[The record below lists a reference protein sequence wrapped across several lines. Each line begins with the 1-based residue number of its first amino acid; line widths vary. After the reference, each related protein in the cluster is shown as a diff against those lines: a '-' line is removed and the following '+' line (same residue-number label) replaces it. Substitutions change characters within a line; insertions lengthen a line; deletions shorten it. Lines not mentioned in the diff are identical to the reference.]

1 MKTIVGGI
9 VTALALT
16 AAQGASAGNS
26 DPPNLPT
33 VERKAYFGDLH
44 LHTSYSFDA
53 YVMFPSRVT
62 PEQAYRFA
70 KGEPVP
76 FLDKT
81 VKRAEPLDFLAVTD
95 HSENIGVFRE
105 LDNPNS
111 DFSKTELG
119 QRVRKDGMKA
129 FWDVI
134 AVQLKGQELPGFDSH
149 KVAASAWQ
157 HEIDAANSQ
166 YEPGKFTTFIA
177 YEWSAMPEGKYNLH
191 RNVFFAGNTAPFPYS
206 SAQSKRPEDLW
217 TWLEAQRKQG
227 YDVLAISHNANAS
240 GGLMFGE
247 KDSDGKPIDEAYALR
262 RVLNEPLNEISQNKG
277 TSETHPL
284 LSPIDE
290 FAGFEIFDRL
300 LIGGTRS
307 EEHGSYAREALG
319 KGLEIRARTGVN
331 PYQFGFVGASDFHDG
346 LSTSSEATFG
356 GSANGIDP
364 ETNLPT
370 TDEVKKSFA
379 GESITGSKL
388 NVLVTSSGSLTGVW
402 AEENTRESIFAALHR
417 KETFAT
423 SGTRIKL
430 RFFGG
435 WDYDS
440 GLLKTAGWDRRAYA
454 HGTAMGG
461 ELPVKSGPAKAPRF
475 VVWALKDPNGAN
487 LDRAQIIKVWLGKNG
502 AYAERV
508 FDVALSNG
516 RTVDPLTG
524 RALSVGNTVD
534 LKTATY
540 TNTIGATELQTVW
553 QDPQFDPSV
562 PAVYYLRVIEI
573 PTPRWSTILAVKRSL
588 PLPPEVQP
596 TLQERA
602 WSSPVWY
609 IPPKGTG
616 H

>member
-1 MKTIVGGI
+1 MKKTLHLTVA
-9 VTALALT
+9 ALLLGAL
-16 AAQGASAGNS
+16 QPASAGQQTA
-26 DPPNLPT
+26 DID
-33 VERKAYFGDLH
+33 RKAYFGDLH

-53 YVMFPSRVT
+53 YVMFSSRVT

-70 KGEPVP
+70 KGEAIP

-95 HSENIGVFRE
+95 HSENIGVFRD
-105 LDNPNS
+105 LDDPNS
-111 DFSKTELG
+111 DFSRSELG
-119 QRVRKDGMKA
+119 QKIRKDGAKA

-134 AVQLKGQELPGFDSH
+134 KLQVKGGELPGFDSH
-149 KVAASAWQ
+149 KVAATAWQ
-157 HEIDAANSQ
+157 HEIEAANSQ
-166 YEPGKFTTFIA
+166 YEPGKFTTFIG
-177 YEWSAMPEGKYNLH
+177 YEWSSMPDGKYNLH
-191 RNVFFAGNTAPFPYS
+191 RNVFFGGDKAPFPFS
-206 SAQSKRPEDLW
+206 SAQSRRPEDLW

-277 TSETHPL
+277 ASETHPV
-284 LSPIDE
+284 LSPNDE

-300 LIGGTRS
+300 LIGNAHS

-319 KGLEIRARTGVN
+319 KGLEIGARAGAN

-346 LSTSSEATFG
+346 LSTSAENAYG
-356 GSANGIDP
+356 GSANGFDP
-364 ETNLPT
+364 ASNPPSVAELQ
-370 TDEVKKSFA
+370 KSFA
-379 GESITGSKL
+379 GESIGGSKFEMVHTGSG
-388 NVLVTSSGSLTGVW
+388 NLTGVW
-402 AEENTRESIFAALHR
+402 AEQNTRESIFAALHR

-423 SGTRIKL
+423 SGPKIKL

-435 WDYDS
+435 WDYDR
-440 GLLKTAGWDRRAYA
+440 GILQTAAWQRSAYS

-461 ELPVKSGPAKAPRF
+461 ELPVKPVAAKAPRF
-475 VVWALKDPNGAN
+475 IVWGSKDPNGAN
-487 LDRAQIIKVWLGKNG
+487 LDRAQIVKVWLGKDG
-502 AYAERV
+502 AYAEKI

-516 RTVDPLTG
+516 RKVAAATG
-524 RALSVGNTVD
+524 KAPAVGNTVD
-534 LKTATY
+534 VKTANY
-540 TNTIGATELQTVW
+540 TNSIGATELSTVW
-553 QDPQFDPSV
+553 EDPQFDASV

-573 PTPRWSTILAVKRSL
+573 PTPRWSTILAVKRGL

-596 TLQERA
+596 SLQERA

-609 IPPKGTG
+609 TPQSKKAGA
-616 H
+616 